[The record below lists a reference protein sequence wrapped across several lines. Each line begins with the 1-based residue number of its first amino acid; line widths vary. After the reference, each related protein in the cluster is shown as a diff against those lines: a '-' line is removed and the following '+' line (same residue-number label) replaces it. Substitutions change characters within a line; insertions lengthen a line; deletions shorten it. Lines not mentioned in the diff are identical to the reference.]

1 MKIIFLGDTHFGARN
16 DSLNFHKFF
25 EKFYSTILFPY
36 IDENKITTVIQ
47 LGDLFDRRKYINFNS
62 LSESKR
68 YFFDQVESRRLN
80 FHTLVG
86 NHDIFWKESLEVNS
100 SSLILGE
107 YQHVNVHTHP
117 TQLSFPDNTSID
129 IIPWICKENESE
141 ILNYIDNSKS
151 DLCVGHFEIAGFPMY
166 RGMTAEDG
174 LSHEM
179 FAKYERVLSGHYHTK
194 SKAENIEY
202 IGTPY
207 EMTWQDAYDPKG
219 FSVFDT
225 ETRELHFVQNPF
237 NIHVKLTYDDTSKMA
252 EVGDLKDKYVK
263 VVVVN
268 KTDLYM
274 FDQFITK
281 VYDQDPAEVKIIE
294 DLSEFN
300 EGNISEEINLE
311 DTMSI
316 LENYIESVQ
325 TTEDKDSIKKVMKGL
340 YLEALN
346 MEVVW
351 CLLMN
356 QMARTILSYL

>member
-1 MKIIFLGDTHFGARN
+1 VIPIFGARN
-16 DSLNFHKFF
+16 DSQNFHKYF
-25 EKFYSTILFPY
+25 EKFYSEVLIPY
-36 IDENKITTVIQ
+36 CKENDVRIIFQ
-47 LGDLFDRRKYINFNS
+47 LGDLFDRRKFINFNS

-68 YFFDQVESRRLN
+68 YFFDELENNNIQLI
-80 FHTLVG
+80 TLLG
-86 NHDIFWKESLEVNS
+86 NHDIYWKESLSVS
-100 SSLILGE
+100 SSGLILGE
-107 YQHVNVHTHP
+107 YSNILLIDEPFTY
-117 TQLSFPDNTSID
+117 TIDKTTID

-141 ILNYIDNSKS
+141 VFKFIDDSKS
-151 DLCVGHFEIAGFPMY
+151 DLCIGHFEIAGFPMY

-237 NIHVKLTYDDTSKMA
+237 NIHVKLTYDDTSDMA
-252 EVGDLKDKYVK
+252 SPVDLKDKYVK

-268 KTDLYM
+268 KTDLYK
-274 FDQFITK
+274 FDQYITK

-300 EGNISEEINLE
+300 EGNISDEINLE

-325 TTEDKDSIKKVMKGL
+325 TSEDKDAIKKVMKGL

-346 MEVVW
+346 MEVV
-351 CLLMN
+351 
-356 QMARTILSYL
+356 